1 MGAGN
6 LFSGKTVSYNIKEC
20 VCFSKAQIK
29 IFCSVIIVEAAV
41 IPNNLN
47 RCVVRSSGK
56 GGKVMV
62 SVTLF
67 WSKTWQMSTSPTTL
81 PMPGP

>member
-47 RCVVRSSGK
+47 TVGEWCGALAKEERS
-56 GGKVMV
+56 
-62 SVTLF
+62 
-67 WSKTWQMSTSPTTL
+67 WCQ
-81 PMPGP
+81 